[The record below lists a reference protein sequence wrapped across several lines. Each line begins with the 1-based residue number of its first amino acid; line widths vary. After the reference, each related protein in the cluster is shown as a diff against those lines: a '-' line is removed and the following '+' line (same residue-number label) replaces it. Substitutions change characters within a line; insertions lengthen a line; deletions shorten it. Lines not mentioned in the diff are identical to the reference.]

1 MDTSCRLQS
10 RCRDFRHGGASWT
23 LVALRFSI
31 PLSLLGSSEDRGGF
45 RRKRFSEIGNGSQGW
60 ALRAPLQLANVALGV
75 AKFVC
80 QFLLAPATSDAQ
92 SGDLGT
98 DSLTQGARLALFIGT
113 DLFGHASMV
122 AV

>member
-1 MDTSCRLQS
+1 MDTSCPLQS
-10 RCRDFRHGGASWT
+10 RCPEFQLGMRLGHWWPSG
-23 LVALRFSI
+23 LSI
-31 PLSLLGSSEDRGGF
+31 PLSLLGSSQDRRGL

-60 ALRAPLQLANVALGV
+60 ALRAALQLANVALGV
-75 AKFVC
+75 AKFIC
-80 QFLLAPATSDAQ
+80 QFLLAPATCDAQ